1 MVLHYGGLSNHHYT
15 IISKSYAIVNNRNAL
30 FCFIMQEI
38 GFDKNDLK
46 GYILPMW
53 FVLIMLLIP
62 LSAHGYDRVISL
74 SPQITESLYL
84 LGAEEILTGV
94 TDFCK
99 RPRGTE
105 TKEKVGTPLRPDI
118 EKIVSMRP
126 DMVFGSREGNSPL
139 VMTRLQRLGIK
150 TWYFDRPRTVNDVLD
165 NFLTLSRMTGQ
176 EEKGRK
182 IVEIARSA
190 LRKTRNKKEYKVLW
204 QVGAEPLIVASNRSF
219 ANDIILF
226 AGGHNIVES
235 EMPYPRMNVEEV
247 ILKAPHIIVL
257 MDMGYNVQMEKER
270 WGRYFKNVR
279 FVIMD
284 AYSVGSPTPFSLV
297 DAVEG
302 LAKAFHDGEV
312 KPPQ

>member
-1 MVLHYGGLSNHHYT
+1 
-15 IISKSYAIVNNRNAL
+15 
-30 FCFIMQEI
+30 MQEI

-62 LSAHGYDRVISL
+62 LSAHGYDRVVSL

-84 LGAEEILTGV
+84 LGAEDILTGV
-94 TDFCK
+94 TEFCK
-99 RPRGTE
+99 RPGNAE

-118 EKIVSMRP
+118 EKIVSMQS
-126 DMVFGSREGNSPL
+126 DIVFGSREGNSPL

-165 NFLTLSRMTGQ
+165 NFLTLSRMIGK
-176 EEKGRK
+176 EGKGKR

-190 LRKTRNKKEYKVLW
+190 LKRAGNEQAYRVLW
-204 QVGAEPLIVASNRSF
+204 QVGADPLIVASNRSF
-219 ANDIILF
+219 ANDIIF
-226 AGGHNIVES
+226 RAGGVNIIES
-235 EMPYPRMNVEEV
+235 DLPYPRLNVEEV
-247 ILKAPHIIVL
+247 LLKAPHIIVL

-270 WGRYFKNVR
+270 WKRYFKNVR

-297 DAVEG
+297 DAIER
-302 LAKAFHDGEV
+302 LAKAFHEIGVETH
-312 KPPQ
+312 Q